1 MYPKSS
7 SHFWYGSCF
16 IIEQISTGGDAMN
29 IMIREFAQVNFF
41 VIWFVV
47 VTGFAFIKLVKN
59 RLQ

>member
-1 MYPKSS
+1 
-7 SHFWYGSCF
+7 
-16 IIEQISTGGDAMN
+16 MN
-29 IMIREFAQVNFF
+29 IMVREFAQVNFF

>member
-1 MYPKSS
+1 MFQIFKSLLV
-7 SHFWYGSCF
+7 WVLLYYK
-16 IIEQISTGGDAMN
+16 QISKGGDPMN
-29 IMIREFAQVNFF
+29 IMVREFAQVNFF